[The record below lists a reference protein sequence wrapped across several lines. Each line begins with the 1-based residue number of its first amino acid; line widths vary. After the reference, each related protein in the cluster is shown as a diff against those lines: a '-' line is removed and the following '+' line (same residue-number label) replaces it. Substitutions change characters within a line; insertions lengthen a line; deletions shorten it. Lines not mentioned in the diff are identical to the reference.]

1 MAWKGIKHK
10 SVGSELDKTEWE
22 SEEGHEIANGD
33 TLPSTGNNGDIFFK
47 NNESRLYI
55 WVE

>member
-10 SVGSELDKTEWE
+10 SVGNELDKTEWE
-22 SEEGHEIANGD
+22 SEEGHELANGNK
-33 TLPSTGNNGDIFFK
+33 LPETGEKGDLFFK